1 MLAVTRKTDYGL
13 IVLVHLADHRGEFCS
28 AREIADRYKMPLAM
42 VTNILKTLLRSGF
55 VASERGSRG
64 GYRLSMSAADI
75 SVLSVIESLEG
86 PLRLVQCVLSPAGAS
101 LAVCGLEAHCP
112 IRSPIQR
119 LHEGL
124 HEYLE
129 KISVADI
136 AARPAV
142 TPLVHATLSA

>member
-13 IVLVHLADHRGEFCS
+13 IVLVHLAEHRGEFCS

-55 VASERGSRG
+55 IASERGSRG
-64 GYRLSMSAADI
+64 GYQLSLPAADI

-86 PLRLVQCVLSPAGAS
+86 PLRLVQCVLSATNSSFGA
-101 LAVCGLEAHCP
+101 CGLEAHCP

-124 HEYLE
+124 REYLE

-142 TPLVHATLSA
+142 TPLVRATVGA